1 MIRVGIVDDQEILRQ
16 GMKIIL
22 SMQKDME
29 VVGEGSNGM
38 EGYRLCEAHAV
49 DVLLMDIKMP
59 VMDGVE
65 ATRRI
70 RRDFPRTRIII
81 LTTFDEDEFIFEGL
95 KHGASGYLLKDAS
108 PEKIVEAIRNVY
120 GGGAQIQPEV
130 AAKVVERLR
139 NMNES
144 EQSKDPRVENLTE
157 RERDIVQLVGEGK
170 NNREI
175 ADELFITEGTVKNHI
190 SNILVKLELR
200 DRTQLAIFAVKNRLI

>member
-1 MIRVGIVDDQEILRQ
+1 MIRVAIVDDQEILRQ
-16 GMKIIL
+16 GMKMIL
-22 SMQKDME
+22 STQEDME
-29 VVGEGSNGM
+29 IAGEGSNGT

-49 DVLLMDIKMP
+49 DVILMDIKMP

-70 RRDFPRTRIII
+70 KRDFPNTKVII

-95 KHGASGYLLKDAS
+95 KNGASGYLLKDAS
-108 PEKIVEAIRNVY
+108 PDSIIEAIRNVH
-120 GGGAQIQPEV
+120 GGGAQIQPRV
-130 AAKVVERLR
+130 AARVVDRLR
-139 NMNES
+139 ELNGCEG
-144 EQSKDPRVENLTE
+144 EKDPRIGSLTE
-157 RERDIVQLVGEGK
+157 RERDIVQLVGQGK

-175 ADELFITEGTVKNHI
+175 ADELFITEGTAKNHI